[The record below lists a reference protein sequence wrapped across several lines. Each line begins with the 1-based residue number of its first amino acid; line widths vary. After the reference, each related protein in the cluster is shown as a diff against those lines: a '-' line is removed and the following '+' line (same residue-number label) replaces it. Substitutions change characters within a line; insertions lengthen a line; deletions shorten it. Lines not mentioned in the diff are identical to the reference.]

1 MSNKKKIAILL
12 PSMGSGG
19 AEKVMS
25 LFLQKLAQDYKVY
38 LILFFNNIHHP
49 IPDNVELT
57 CFSEKKFLTVSE
69 RVFFM
74 PKIIRKYISFIKDEE
89 IKISFSMLTLP
100 NFINGM
106 TKMFLPGIK
115 TIASERNYPSIEYNS
130 SQFRFRLYKILI
142 PFFYNKI
149 NFLFSNSIHINKDL
163 KNSFNVTKKMEVIY
177 NPILLTDNFLE
188 KIELNSNECFRL
200 IHAGRFIPV
209 KNHQMLLKAIEQIQK
224 PVQLDLLGEGELLE
238 TIKKSTV
245 DRKISHKVKFLGNV
259 KDVYTYLVKSQCFVF
274 SSLSE
279 GFPNALL
286 EAMSAGLPVIS
297 VNCFSGPLEL
307 LNKNREVIIPQKG
320 FIECEFGILVN
331 VDDSE
336 GLAAAIEFL
345 MNHPDK
351 LQYYCMQSRK
361 RAADFSL
368 DVIYRELKKIIE
380 I

>member
-38 LILFFNNIHHP
+38 LMLFFNNIHHP
-49 IPDNVELT
+49 IPDNVELI
-57 CFSEKKFLTVSE
+57 CISEKKILTLSE
-69 RVFFM
+69 RIFLM
-74 PKIIRKYISFIKDEE
+74 PKIIRKYISLIKQEE
-89 IKISFSMLTLP
+89 IEISFSMLTLP
-100 NFINGM
+100 NFINGI
-106 TKMFLPGIK
+106 TKIFSPSVK

-130 SQFRFRLYKILI
+130 SQLRFRLYKILI

-149 NFLFSNSIHINKDL
+149 DFLFSNSIHINEDL
-163 KNSFNVTKKMEVIY
+163 KNSFKVTKKINVIY
-177 NPILLTDNFLE
+177 NPILQTDNFLE
-188 KIELNSNECFRL
+188 KIELNPDDYFRL

-209 KNHQMLLKAIEQIQK
+209 KNHEMLLKAIEQIQK
-224 PVQLDLLGEGELLE
+224 PVQLDLLGEGELWE

-245 DRKISHKVKFLGNV
+245 DRKISHKVNFLGNV
-259 KDVYTYLVKSQCFVF
+259 KDVHAYLVKSQCFIF

-297 VNCFSGPLEL
+297 ANCFSGPLEL
-307 LNKNREVIIPQKG
+307 LNNNKDVIIPLKG

-331 VDDSE
+331 IDDSE
-336 GLAAAIEFL
+336 GLAGAIEFL
-345 MNHPDK
+345 MSHPDR
-351 LQYYCMQSRK
+351 LQYYCLQSRK